1 MSTVTVSVAEPEAV
15 ARHRGIALVFCCTVI
30 GAAAQMLIKTGASSL
45 SHGDPLAMLTNLY
58 LLAGYSMYGISTVLL
73 VLALRKG
80 QLSILYPV
88 ISLTYVW
95 VTILSVLVLKE
106 TMNPWKAMGVGIIV
120 MGVAVL
126 GRDGRK

>member
-1 MSTVTVSVAEPEAV
+1 
-15 ARHRGIALVFCCTVI
+15 
-30 GAAAQMLIKTGASSL
+30 
-45 SHGDPLAMLTNLY
+45 MLTNLY

-120 MGVAVL
+120 LGVAVL